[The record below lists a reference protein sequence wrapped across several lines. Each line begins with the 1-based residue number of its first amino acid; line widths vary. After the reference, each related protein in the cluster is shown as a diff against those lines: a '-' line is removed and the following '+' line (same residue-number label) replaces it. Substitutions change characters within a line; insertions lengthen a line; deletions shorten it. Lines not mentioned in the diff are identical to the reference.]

1 MGGGGGGSKQTSTT
15 QQSIDP
21 TLRPFVSYGLGEAQR
36 LYQAETPSFFP
47 GQTFVGPSQAT
58 TGAIQAAT
66 TRAMQGNPLLTSAQQ
81 QQAQVLGGEYLT
93 AGNPYFQAALQPAA
107 QAATQQYYDAMT
119 GLGSRAS
126 AAGRYGSE
134 AMARQEDRASLAL
147 ANALS
152 GKAGQLAFENYAAER
167 ARQEAAATQAP
178 TLAAADYFDINQ
190 LLRAGSLGESY
201 QQRALEDEMAR
212 FEFEQNKPYAK
223 LSTFLSSVYGAPQG
237 SVTQTTS
244 RGGGKIICT
253 AMCKAY
259 GFGSFR
265 QKIWLEHSKNMH
277 PAFQVGYHAIFLPV
291 VEYAYNGELTLG
303 KKLTRKVAEHIA
315 RHRTADIW
323 KRKRGRFDLL
333 GTVYRGIIEP
343 LCFAVGVLKMHR
355 LEAQNV

>member
-1 MGGGGGGSKQTSTT
+1 MGGGGGQSSTT
-15 QQSIDP
+15 RQQIDP
-21 TLRPFVSYGLGEAQR
+21 FLRPFVKYGLNEAQR
-36 LYQAETPSFFP
+36 LYQSETPSFFP
-47 GQTFVGPSQAT
+47 GQTFVGPSEAT
-58 TGAIQAAT
+58 TGAIQSAT
-66 TRAMQGNPLLTSAQQ
+66 NRALQGSPLLGAAQQ
-81 QQAQVLGGEYLT
+81 QQQGVIGGQMLGT
-93 AGNPYFQAALQPAA
+93 NPYFQAALQPAA
-107 QAATQQYYDAMT
+107 QVATQQYYDAMT

-126 AAGRYGSE
+126 QAGRYGSE
-134 AMARQEDRASLAL
+134 AMARQEDRAATAL

-152 GKAGQLAFENYAAER
+152 GKAGQLAYENYATER
-167 ARQEAAATQAP
+167 ALQEAAATRAP
-178 TLAAADYFDINQ
+178 QMAAADYMDINQ
-190 LLRAGSLGESY
+190 LLKAGQLGESY

-237 SVTQTTS
+237 SVTQTS
-244 RGGGKIICT
+244 SGGKIVCT

-265 QKIWLEHSKNMH
+265 QKIWLEHSKNLH

-303 KKLTRKVAEHIA
+303 KKITRKIAEHIA

-333 GTVYRGIIEP
+333 GSVYRGILEP
-343 LCFAVGVLKMHR
+343 FCFAVGMLKIDK
-355 LEAQNV
+355 QNLRSA

>member
-1 MGGGGGGSKQTSTT
+1 MGGGGGQTSTT
-15 QQSIDP
+15 QIDKV
-21 TLRPFVSYGLGEAQR
+21 LRPFVKYGLNEAQR
-36 LYQAETPSFFP
+36 LYQSQTPEFYP
-47 GQTFVGPSQAT
+47 GQTYVGPSEAT
-58 TGAIQAAT
+58 TSAIQSAT
-66 TRAMQGNPLLTSAQQ
+66 NRAMQGNPLLPAAQRQQ
-81 QQAQVLGGEYLT
+81 QDVISGSYLT

-107 QAATQQYYDAMT
+107 QASTQEYYDALQ
-119 GLGSRAS
+119 GLSSRAS
-126 AAGRYGSE
+126 RAGRYGSN
-134 AMARQEDRASLAL
+134 AMGQQEGRAETAL
-147 ANALS
+147 ANALTNQA
-152 GKAGQLAFENYAAER
+152 GKLAFENYAAER
-167 ARQEAAATQAP
+167 GRQEAAVTQAP

-190 LLRAGSLGESY
+190 LLKAGTLGEQY
-201 QQRALEDEMAR
+201 QGKELEDAMAR

-237 SVTQTTS
+237 SVTSTS
-244 RGGGKIICT
+244 GGKIVCT

-291 VEYAYNGELTLG
+291 VEYAYSGELTHA
-303 KKLTRKVAEHIA
+303 KALTRKVAEHIA

-343 LCFAVGVLKMHR
+343 ICFAVGMLKMHR
-355 LEAQNV
+355 LEAV

>member
-1 MGGGGGGSKQTSTT
+1 MGGGGGGRSTT
-15 QQSIDP
+15 SQRIDP
-21 TLRPFVSYGLGEAQR
+21 ILRPFVTYGLGESRR
-36 LYQAETPSFFP
+36 LYQSDTPQFFP
-47 GQTFVGPSQAT
+47 GQTFVGPSEAT
-58 TGAIQAAT
+58 TSAIQAASQ
-66 TRAMQGNPLLTSAQQ
+66 RAMAGSPILGAAQQ
-81 QQAQVLGGEYLT
+81 QQQGVISGQMLG
-93 AGNPYFQAALQPAA
+93 ANPFFQAALQPAA

-126 AAGRYGSE
+126 QAGRYGSE
-134 AMARQEDRASLAL
+134 AMARQEDRAALAL

-152 GKAGQLAFENYAAER
+152 GQAGKLAYENYATER
-167 ARQEAAATQAP
+167 ALQEAAATRAP
-178 TLAAADYFDINQ
+178 QMAAADYMDINQ
-190 LLRAGSLGESY
+190 LLKAGQLGESY

-237 SVTQTTS
+237 SVSQTTS
-244 RGGGKIICT
+244 GGKIICT

-265 QKIWLEHSKNMH
+265 QKIWLEHSKNLH

-291 VEYAYNGELTLG
+291 VEYAYSGELTLG

-323 KRKRGRFDLL
+323 KRKRGRFDFL
-333 GTVYRGIIEP
+333 GTIYRGIIEP
-343 LCFAVGVLKMHR
+343 VCFAVGMLKMYQ
-355 LEAQNV
+355 QNLRSA

>member
-1 MGGGGGGSKQTSTT
+1 MGGGGGQTSTT
-15 QQSIDP
+15 QIDKV
-21 TLRPFVSYGLGEAQR
+21 LRPFVKYGLNEAQR
-36 LYQAETPSFFP
+36 LYQSQTPEFYP
-47 GQTFVGPSQAT
+47 GQTYVGPSESTTQAME
-58 TGAIQAAT
+58 AAR
-66 TRAMQGNPLLTSAQQ
+66 TRALQGNPLLPAAQRQQ
-81 QQAQVLGGEYLT
+81 QGVISGSYLT

-107 QAATQQYYDAMT
+107 QASTQEYYDALQ
-119 GLGSRAS
+119 GLSSRAS
-126 AAGRYGSE
+126 RAGRYGSN
-134 AMARQEDRASLAL
+134 AMGQQEGRAETAL
-147 ANALS
+147 ANALTNQA
-152 GKAGQLAFENYAAER
+152 GKLAFENYAAER
-167 ARQEAAATQAP
+167 ARQEAAVTQAP

-190 LLRAGSLGESY
+190 LLKAGTLGEQY
-201 QQRALEDEMAR
+201 QGKALEDAMAR

-237 SVTQTTS
+237 SVTSTS
-244 RGGGKIICT
+244 GGKIVCT

-291 VEYAYNGELTLG
+291 VDYAYSGELTNA
-303 KKLTRKVAEHIA
+303 KALTRKVAEHIA

-343 LCFAVGVLKMHR
+343 ICFVVGMLKTHR
-355 LEAQNV
+355 LEAV

>member
-1 MGGGGGGSKQTSTT
+1 MGGGGGKSTT
-15 QQSIDP
+15 TQGIDKA
-21 TLRPFVSYGLGEAQR
+21 LRPFVTYGLNEAQR
-36 LYQAETPSFFP
+36 LYQSETPSFFP
-47 GQTFVGPSQAT
+47 GQTFIGPSEAT
-58 TGAIQAAT
+58 TQAMQAAT
-66 TRAMQGNPLLTSAQQ
+66 QRAQAGSPLLRQAQEQQ
-81 QQAQVLGGEYLT
+81 QRVLSGEFLS
-93 AGNPYFQAALQPAA
+93 AGNPYFEQALA
-107 QAATQQYYDAMT
+107 QSGRLAGQQFYDTMQ
-119 GLGSRAS
+119 GLGSQAS
-126 AAGRYGSE
+126 SAGRYGSN
-134 AMARQEDRASLAL
+134 AMARQEDRASQAL
-147 ANALS
+147 ATALS
-152 GKAGQLAFENYAAER
+152 ETAGNLAFQNYGQER
-167 ARQEAAATQAP
+167 ARQEAAAAAAP
-178 TLAAADYFDINQ
+178 GMAQADYFDINQ
-190 LLRAGSLGESY
+190 LLKAGSLGEQY
-201 QQRALEDEMAR
+201 QQRALQDEMAR

-237 SVTQTTS
+237 SVSQTTS
-244 RGGGKIICT
+244 GGKIVCT

-343 LCFAVGVLKMHR
+343 LCFAVGVMHR
-355 LEAQNV
+355 LEANHV

>member
-1 MGGGGGGSKQTSTT
+1 MGGGGGGKSTT
-15 QQSIDP
+15 SQSIDP
-21 TLRPFVSYGLGEAQR
+21 ALRPFVTYGLNEAQR
-36 LYQAETPSFFP
+36 LYKSETPEFYS
-47 GQTFVGPSQAT
+47 GKTYVGPSEAT
-58 TGAIQAAT
+58 TSAIQAAT
-66 TRAMQGNPLLTSAQQ
+66 NRAMQGNPLLPAAQRQQ
-81 QQAQVLGGEYLT
+81 QDVISGSYLT

-107 QAATQQYYDAMT
+107 QASTQQFYDALQ
-119 GLGSRAS
+119 GLSSKAS
-126 AAGRYGSE
+126 MAGRYGSN
-134 AMARQEDRASLAL
+134 AMGQQEGRAETAL
-147 ANALS
+147 ANALTNQA
-152 GKAGQLAFENYAAER
+152 GKLAYENYAAER
-167 ARQEAAATQAP
+167 GRQEAAVTQAP

-190 LLRAGSLGESY
+190 LLKAGTLGEQY
-201 QQRALEDEMAR
+201 QGKELEDAMAR

-237 SVTQTTS
+237 SVTQS
-244 RGGGKIICT
+244 SSGGKIVCT

-291 VEYAYNGELTLG
+291 VEYAYSGELTNA
-303 KKLTRKVAEHIA
+303 KALTRKVAEHIA

-343 LCFAVGVLKMHR
+343 ICFAVGMLKMHR
-355 LEAQNV
+355 LEAV

>member
-1 MGGGGGGSKQTSTT
+1 MGGGGGGQQSTT
-15 QQSIDP
+15 KQGIDP
-21 TLRPFVSYGLGEAQR
+21 ILQPFVSYGLGEAQR
-36 LYQAETPSFFP
+36 LYQSETPSFFP
-47 GQTFVGPSQAT
+47 GQTFVGPSEAT
-58 TGAIQAAT
+58 TGAIQSAT
-66 TRAMQGNPLLTSAQQ
+66 QRAMAGSPLLSAAQQ
-81 QQAQVLGGEYLT
+81 QQQGVVSGQYLG
-93 AGNPYFQAALQPAA
+93 ANPYFQAALQPAA
-107 QAATQQYYDAMT
+107 QAATQQYYDAMA

-126 AAGRYGSE
+126 TAGRYGSE
-134 AMARQEDRASLAL
+134 AMARQEDRAALAL

-152 GKAGQLAFENYAAER
+152 GQAGKLAYENYATER
-167 ARQEAAATQAP
+167 GRQEAAATQAP
-178 TLAAADYFDINQ
+178 TLAAADYMDINQ
-190 LLRAGSLGESY
+190 LLKAGQLGEQY
-201 QQRALEDEMAR
+201 QGRALEDEMAR

-244 RGGGKIICT
+244 GGKIVCT

-343 LCFAVGVLKMHR
+343 VCFAVGVLKMHR
-355 LEAQNV
+355 LEAV